1 MEWNAAPVYYTEQGL
16 GEAVAG
22 EREVGASLNERRIIE
37 FLLQFRSA
45 PNVFPYRDQ
54 LVRHVHAHKHWLEVH
69 LEDIQAFDDELA
81 GFIRRS
87 PNEWIERIEHAVGR
101 VIRRLQLPLDE
112 AGARSGSAPVQVLLH
127 SQEHAFPLRELQSGQ
142 LDRLVRVNGIVI
154 AASKVR
160 AKAQTVWLRCQ
171 HCDYRKMIRASLGFG
186 GFQVPRQCDRVTE
199 MRCPLDS
206 YEVIPQESVFVDHQ
220 TVKLQELPE
229 SVPTGEVPRSL
240 LLVLERSLI
249 DRVAPG
255 ERVSVLGV
263 FSTYASHRD
272 RSSQAVASNIANANG
287 KSELIAAVRTPYLR
301 VLGLQAT
308 EERRDRHPIF
318 TPEEEEAMRR
328 FSRQPDVYQILAASM
343 APEIWGLSDPKR
355 AVLCQLF
362 GGSRKSLPDGMK
374 IRGDINV
381 LLLGDPSTAKSQL
394 LKFAERVAPISV
406 YTSGKGSSAAGLTAS
421 VIRDAAHGEFHL
433 EGGAMVLAD
442 GGIVCIDEFDKM
454 RLADRVA
461 IHEAMEQQTISI
473 AKAGITTVLN
483 SRTAVLAAAN
493 PLFGS
498 FDDSRTVLDQME
510 FASTILSRFDLIFL
524 VRDVRNDD
532 RDRTIARHVL
542 ALHQRGH
549 GLRLQH
555 GGLMA
560 AESASDSAAFS
571 LSPAFAEASNAYQMI
586 NAAGLV
592 PIDKLRRYIAYARRR
607 CTPRLSAE
615 AADLLRTA
623 YVAVRQ
629 ELRDRSADGPAPVP
643 IAVRQLESLIRLT
656 EALAKMRLSDTA
668 TVSDAEE
675 ALRLFRVA
683 TMAAAHAGALPPGT
697 FEGSL
702 SGEFLIEVQAA
713 EAAIRR
719 RLAVGSSLA
728 YTRLLHELRKQ
739 NLSPAAAVRA
749 VQIMLGRQEVE
760 WRRQRTVLCRLR

>member
-1 MEWNAAPVYYTEQGL
+1 MDWHAAPVYYTDQGVGVPGAEEQSGN
-16 GEAVAG
+16 V
-22 EREVGASLNERRIIE
+22 SIQERRIIE

-54 LVRHVHAHKHWLEVH
+54 LVRQLHARKHWIQIKI
-69 LEDIQAFDDELA
+69 EDVYAFDEELA
-81 GFIRRS
+81 GYIRQA
-87 PNEWIERIEHAVGR
+87 PNEWIERLEQAVDR
-101 VIRRLQLPLDE
+101 VVRRLRLPLDHE
-112 AGARSGSAPVQVLLH
+112 IGGVSVQVLLQ
-127 SQEHAFPLRELQSGQ
+127 SQENAFPLRELQSDQ
-142 LDRLVRVNGIVI
+142 LGRLVRVQGIVI
-154 AASKVR
+154 SASKVR
-160 AKAQTVWLRCQ
+160 AKAQVVWLRCQ
-171 HCDYRKMIRASLGFG
+171 HCDYRKMIRASVGFG

-206 YEVIPQESVFVDHQ
+206 YEVMPHESVFVDHQ

-240 LLVLERSLI
+240 LLVLERNLI

-255 ERVSVLGV
+255 ERVSAVGV
-263 FSTYASHRD
+263 YSTYASTRD
-272 RSSQAVASNIANANG
+272 RSSRSVAANIATRASG
-287 KSELIAAVRTPYLR
+287 PDLVAAVRTPYIR
-301 VLGLQAT
+301 VLGIDAT
-308 EERRDRHPIF
+308 QERRDRHPGF
-318 TPEEEEAMRR
+318 TPEEEEAMRSL
-328 FSRQPDVYQILAASM
+328 SRLPNVYEVLAASI

-362 GGSRKSLPDGMK
+362 GGSRKTLPDGMR

-394 LKFAERVAPISV
+394 LKFAEKVAPVSV

-421 VIRDAAHGEFHL
+421 VIRDATHGEFHL

-498 FDDSRTVLDQME
+498 FDDTRTVADQME

-524 VRDVRNDD
+524 VRDVRNDE

-549 GLRLQH
+549 SLRPQGSGLD
-555 GGLMA
+555 
-560 AESASDSAAFS
+560 SAGDISDSGMLS
-571 LSPAFAEASNAYQMI
+571 LSPNGASEFTSSQMLNAV
-586 NAAGLV
+586 GLV
-592 PIDKLRRYIAYARRR
+592 PIDKLRRYVAYARRR
-607 CTPRLSAE
+607 CRPRLSAE

-629 ELRDRSADGPAPVP
+629 ELRDRTADGPTPVP

-656 EALAKMRLSDTA
+656 EALAKMRLSDLA
-668 TVSDAEE
+668 SAADAEE

-683 TMAAAHAGALPPGT
+683 TMAAAHAGALPPGA
-697 FEGSL
+697 FEGTL

-719 RLAVGSSLA
+719 RIAIGSMLALN
-728 YTRLLHELRKQ
+728 RLVRELTQ
-739 NLSPAAAVRA
+739 QHLSAAATQRA
-749 VQIMLGRQEVE
+749 IQIMLGRQELE

>member
-1 MEWNAAPVYYTEQGL
+1 MEWHAAPVYYTDQGL
-16 GEAVAG
+16 GEVASG
-22 EREVGASLNERRIIE
+22 EREAGVSLHERRIIE
-37 FLLQFRSA
+37 FLLQFRQA

-54 LVRHVHAHKHWLEVH
+54 LVRHVHARKRWLEVS
-69 LEDIQAFDDELA
+69 LEDIQAFDEELA

-87 PNEWIERIEHAVGR
+87 PNEWVERIEQAVGR
-101 VIRRLQLPLDE
+101 VIRRLRLPLEEFD
-112 AGARSGSAPVQVLLH
+112 AAVAAAPVQVLLH
-127 SQEHAFPLRELQSGQ
+127 SQENAFPIRELQSDQ

-154 AASKVR
+154 SASKVR
-160 AKAQTVWLRCQ
+160 AKANTVRLRCQ
-171 HCDYRKMIRASLGFG
+171 HCDYRKTVLASSGFG
-186 GFQVPRQCDRVTE
+186 GFQVPRQCDRAAE

-240 LLVLERSLI
+240 LMVLERNLI

-255 ERVSVLGV
+255 ERVSVVGV

-272 RSSQAVASNIANANG
+272 RSNRAVAATIANASG
-287 KSELIAAVRTPYLR
+287 RSELVAAVRTPYVR
-301 VLGLQAT
+301 VLGLHAT
-308 EERRDRHPIF
+308 EDRRDRHPSF

-328 FSRQPDVYQILAASM
+328 FSRQPDVYHILSSSI

-362 GGSRKSLPDGMK
+362 GGARKSLPDGMK

-421 VIRDAAHGEFHL
+421 VIRDATHGEFHL

-498 FDDSRTVLDQME
+498 FDDSRTVVDQME

-524 VRDVRNDD
+524 VRDVRNDE

-549 GLRLQH
+549 GLRLQS
-555 GGLMA
+555 GGVVTA
-560 AESASDSAAFS
+560 DSASDSDMFS
-571 LSPAFAEASNAYQMI
+571 LSPAAMDTAAAHQMI

-592 PIDKLRRYIAYARRR
+592 PIDKLRRYVAYARRQ
-607 CTPRLSAE
+607 CTPRLSSE

-629 ELRDRSADGPAPVP
+629 ELRDRSADGPSPVP

-656 EALAKMRLSDTA
+656 EALAKMRLSDMA
-668 TVSDAEE
+668 TISDAEE

-719 RLAVGSSLA
+719 RLAIGSGLA
-728 YTRLLHELRKQ
+728 HSRLVHELRQQ
-739 NLSPAAAVRA
+739 NLSPAAVHRA
-749 VQIMLGRQEVE
+749 VQIMLGRQELE
-760 WRRQRTVLCRLR
+760 WRRQRTTLCRLR

>member
-1 MEWNAAPVYYTEQGL
+1 MEWHAAPVYYTDQGL
-16 GEAVAG
+16 GEVASG
-22 EREVGASLNERRIIE
+22 EREAGVSLHERRIIE
-37 FLLQFRSA
+37 FLLQFRQA

-54 LVRHVHAHKHWLEVH
+54 LVRHVHARKRWLEVS
-69 LEDIQAFDDELA
+69 LEDIQAFDEELA

-87 PNEWIERIEHAVGR
+87 PNEWVERIEQAVGR
-101 VIRRLQLPLDE
+101 VIRRLRLPLEEFD
-112 AGARSGSAPVQVLLH
+112 AAVAAAPVQVLLH
-127 SQEHAFPLRELQSGQ
+127 SQENAFPIRELQSDQ

-154 AASKVR
+154 SASKVR
-160 AKAQTVWLRCQ
+160 AKANTVRLRCQ
-171 HCDYRKMIRASLGFG
+171 HCDYRKTVLASLGFG
-186 GFQVPRQCDRVTE
+186 GFQVPRQCDRAAE

-240 LLVLERSLI
+240 LMVLERNLI

-255 ERVSVLGV
+255 ERVSVVGV

-272 RSSQAVASNIANANG
+272 RSNRAVAATIANASG
-287 KSELIAAVRTPYLR
+287 RSELVAAVRTPYVR
-301 VLGLQAT
+301 VLGLHAT
-308 EERRDRHPIF
+308 EDRRDRHPSF

-328 FSRQPDVYQILAASM
+328 FSRQPDVYHILAASI

-362 GGSRKSLPDGMK
+362 GGARKSLPDGMK

-421 VIRDAAHGEFHL
+421 VIRDATHGEFHL

-498 FDDSRTVLDQME
+498 FDDSRTVVDQME

-524 VRDVRNDD
+524 VRDVRNDE

-549 GLRLQH
+549 GLRLQS
-555 GGLMA
+555 GGVVTA
-560 AESASDSAAFS
+560 DSASDSDMFS
-571 LSPAFAEASNAYQMI
+571 LSPAAMDTAAAHQMI

-592 PIDKLRRYIAYARRR
+592 PIDKLRRYVAYARRQ
-607 CTPRLSAE
+607 CTPRLSSE

-629 ELRDRSADGPAPVP
+629 ELRDRSADGPSPVP

-656 EALAKMRLSDTA
+656 EALAKMRLSDMA
-668 TVSDAEE
+668 TISDAEE

-719 RLAVGSSLA
+719 RLAIGSGLA
-728 YTRLLHELRKQ
+728 HSRLVHELRQQ
-739 NLSPAAAVRA
+739 NLSPAAVHRA
-749 VQIMLGRQEVE
+749 VQIMLGRQELE
-760 WRRQRTVLCRLR
+760 WRRQRTTLCRLR